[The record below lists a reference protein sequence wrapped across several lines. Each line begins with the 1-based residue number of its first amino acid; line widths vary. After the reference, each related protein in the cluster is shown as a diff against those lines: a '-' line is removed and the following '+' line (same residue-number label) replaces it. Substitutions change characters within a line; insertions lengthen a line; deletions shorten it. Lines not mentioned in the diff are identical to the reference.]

1 MLYVIAIV
9 AVAII
14 VTVYVL
20 ADEARQD
27 ARADNADEANHSRLG
42 ARYASYRYPVGLSE
56 VYDAAYRWY
65 RI

>member
-9 AVAII
+9 AV

-42 ARYASYRYPVGLSE
+42 ARYASYRYPAGLSD

>member
-9 AVAII
+9 AV

>member
-27 ARADNADEANHSRLG
+27 ARADNADQDNDNRLG

>member
-1 MLYVIAIV
+1 MLYVIAAAV
-9 AVAII
+9 VVVAITI
-14 VTVYVL
+14 YIL

-27 ARADNADEANHSRLG
+27 AQADNDQDNDNRLG
-42 ARYASYRYPVGLSE
+42 ARYASYRYPAILSE

>member
-1 MLYVIAIV
+1 MLYVIAAAV
-9 AVAII
+9 VVVAITTYI
-14 VTVYVL
+14 L

-27 ARADNADEANHSRLG
+27 ARADNADQDNDNRLG